1 MIMEYFGFSV
11 IFSFVNNFFLYWIEY
26 IKEKK
31 VYNEPLPVQHWTN
44 TKECFLG
51 NIYDYEWGSHYLS
64 FEQYGKLNYPCITC
78 KGFSYCYKYLY
89 IFKKTTTG
97 KPCFNEYK
105 EGEKNKENVDM
116 HVHL

>member
-1 MIMEYFGFSV
+1 MCIGSDSTPIYCQSEQGLSLNLDFSMIMEYFGFSV

-78 KGFSYCYKYLY
+78 KGFSYC
-89 IFKKTTTG
+89 
-97 KPCFNEYK
+97 
-105 EGEKNKENVDM
+105 
-116 HVHL
+116 

>member
-44 TKECFLG
+44 TK
-51 NIYDYEWGSHYLS
+51 DEWGSHYLS
-64 FEQYGKLNYPCITC
+64 FEQYGKLN
-78 KGFSYCYKYLY
+78 
-89 IFKKTTTG
+89 
-97 KPCFNEYK
+97 
-105 EGEKNKENVDM
+105 
-116 HVHL
+116 

>member
-11 IFSFVNNFFLYWIEY
+11 IFSFMNNFFLYWIEY

-78 KGFSYCYKYLY
+78 KGFSYCYKVFIY
-89 IFKKTTTG
+89 I
-97 KPCFNEYK
+97 
-105 EGEKNKENVDM
+105 
-116 HVHL
+116 